1 MLYTTTTYTRIVN
14 LSLTDH
20 DDDQRATRVPE
31 SPAAG
36 PEAAWGMNAERP
48 GIVIVS
54 CH

>member
-14 LSLTDH
+14 LSLT
-20 DDDQRATRVPE
+20 DQRATRVPE